1 MAETLKEM
9 MTAYVTGCLD
19 NANLVQF
26 LDYIDSGGE
35 INSDELG
42 ELQNVAALIPII
54 LEDENPPASLQNKIF
69 QQIPDN
75 EAHQKVITKTKK
87 AHLREILESKKKE
100 AVNESTPEDIEIQV
114 PEEVSFKSASKKKKK
129 EIEDVKPEESLPK
142 IESDGDEKT
151 PSDEIDEAP
160 KSKVTVKSTFK
171 EDEVSDEEKDESPE
185 EEPIFAP
192 KTEKRKKEKVT
203 VPREEDSEPYSHV
216 TIKKTIRS
224 TMIVPP
230 DEKEIEGGEIT
241 IPVEECE
248 ESRDSFLNS
257 RTAKI
262 VTAASILLAII
273 LLILYFSTK
282 SNLSE
287 KVASLQKEKTVLQT
301 EVSAK
306 NDFISSNLPLIESFN
321 QKDLIVVPLAGTED
335 QGGYD
340 ARVLLSPSNRTGVLQ
355 FLKIPKVSDKESLQL
370 WLISKG
376 QSYSVG
382 IFHPKKEEKFYPLN
396 KIPHIPFEEIEMF
409 RMTKEPASGSEFP
422 SGNTVYFGAFP
433 VK

>member
-9 MTAYVTGCLD
+9 MSAYVAGCLD

-26 LDYIDSGGE
+26 LDYIDNGGE
-35 INSDELG
+35 INKDELG

-54 LEDENPPASLQNKIF
+54 LEDEAPPASLQNKIF

-75 EAHQKVITKTKK
+75 EAPQKIITKTKK

-100 AVNESTPEDIEIQV
+100 VEKESSPEDIEIEV
-114 PEEVSFKSASKKKKK
+114 PEEVSFKSASKREKK
-129 EIEDVKPEESLPK
+129 EVKEEDHT
-142 IESDGDEKT
+142 IESGTAVPET
-151 PSDEIDEAP
+151 PASDFDVEPE
-160 KSKVTVKSTFK
+160 SKVTVKTTVK
-171 EDEVSDEEKDESPE
+171 EELPEEDTNKPHAE

-192 KTEKRKKEKVT
+192 KAEKKKKEKVT
-203 VPREEDSEPYSHV
+203 VPRDEESESFSHV
-216 TIKKTIRS
+216 TVKKTVRT

-230 DEKEIEGGEIT
+230 GDKVIEDNERSPA
-241 IPVEECE
+241 PVEECE
-248 ESRDSFLNS
+248 EGNGSFFNTLS
-257 RTAKI
+257 AKI
-262 VTAASILLAII
+262 VTAVSILVAVI

-282 SNLSE
+282 SNLTE
-287 KVASLQKEKTVLQT
+287 KVTTLQKEKTVLQS
-301 EVSAK
+301 EVNSK
-306 NDFISSNLPLIESFN
+306 NDFIASNLPLIESFN
-321 QKDLIVVPLAGTED
+321 QKDLIVVPLAGTAD
-335 QGGYD
+335 QGSYD
-340 ARVLLSPSNRTGVLQ
+340 ARVLLSPSSRMGVLQ
-355 FLKIPKVSDKESLQL
+355 FLRIPKISDKESLQL

-382 IFHPKKEEKFYPLN
+382 VFHPKEGQKFYPLN

-422 SGNTVYFGAFP
+422 SGSTVYFGAFP

>member
-9 MTAYVTGCLD
+9 MSAYVAGCLD

-26 LDYIDSGGE
+26 LDYIDNGGE
-35 INSDELG
+35 INKDELG

-75 EAHQKVITKTKK
+75 KAPQKIITKTKK

-100 AVNESTPEDIEIQV
+100 VEKESSPEDIEIEV
-114 PEEVSFKSASKKKKK
+114 PEEVSFKSASKKDKKIIKDTEPEK
-129 EIEDVKPEESLPK
+129 ESEYVVP
-142 IESDGDEKT
+142 
-151 PSDEIDEAP
+151 EAP
-160 KSKVTVKSTFK
+160 VKDIETEPISKVTVKSVLK
-171 EDEVSDEEKDESPE
+171 EETPEEEKSDFSKE

-192 KTEKRKKEKVT
+192 KTEKKKKEKIT
-203 VPREEDSEPYSHV
+203 VPREEETEPYSHV
-216 TIKKTIRS
+216 TVKETVRA
-224 TMIVPP
+224 TMIVSPSNKPP
-230 DEKEIEGGEIT
+230 EKEKHPL
-241 IPVEECE
+241 PVEECE
-248 ESRDSFLNS
+248 ERQGSLFSSLS
-257 RTAKI
+257 AKI
-262 VTAASILLAII
+262 VTAVSILVAVI

-282 SNLSE
+282 SNLTE
-287 KVASLQKEKTVLQT
+287 KVTTLQKEKTVLQS
-301 EVSAK
+301 EVNSK
-306 NDFISSNLPLIESFN
+306 NDFIASNLPLIESFN
-321 QKDLIVVPLAGTED
+321 QKDLIVVPLAGTAD
-335 QGGYD
+335 QGSYD
-340 ARVLLSPSNRTGVLQ
+340 ARVLLSPSSRMGVLQ
-355 FLKIPKVSDKESLQL
+355 FLKIPKISDKESLQL

-382 IFHPKKEEKFYPLN
+382 VFHPKEGQKFYPLN

>member
-9 MTAYVTGCLD
+9 MSAYVAGCLD

-26 LDYIDSGGE
+26 LDYIDNGGE
-35 INSDELG
+35 INKDELG

-75 EAHQKVITKTKK
+75 EAPQKIITKTKK

-100 AVNESTPEDIEIQV
+100 VEKESSPEDIEIEV
-114 PEEVSFKSASKKKKK
+114 PEEVSFKSASKKGKK
-129 EIEDVKPEESLPK
+129 EVKEENLPK
-142 IESDGDEKT
+142 ESDAAVSET
-151 PSDEIDEAP
+151 PAQNFEAEP
-160 KSKVTVKSTFK
+160 ESKVTVRTTVK
-171 EDEVSDEEKDESPE
+171 EEVPEKEANKPHVEED
-185 EEPIFAP
+185 PIFAP
-192 KTEKRKKEKVT
+192 KAEKKKKEKVT
-203 VPREEDSEPYSHV
+203 VPRDEESESYSHV
-216 TIKKTIRS
+216 TVKKTVRT

-230 DEKEIEGGEIT
+230 GDKVIEDNERPV
-241 IPVEECE
+241 PVEECE
-248 ESRDSFLNS
+248 EGHSSFFNTLS
-257 RTAKI
+257 AKI
-262 VTAASILLAII
+262 VTAVSILVAVI

-282 SNLSE
+282 SNLTE
-287 KVASLQKEKTVLQT
+287 KVTTLQKEKTVLQS
-301 EVSAK
+301 EVNSK
-306 NDFISSNLPLIESFN
+306 NDFIASNLPLIESFN
-321 QKDLIVVPLAGTED
+321 QKDLIVVPLAGTAD
-335 QGGYD
+335 QGSYD
-340 ARVLLSPSNRTGVLQ
+340 ARVLLSPSSRMGVLQ
-355 FLKIPKVSDKESLQL
+355 FLKIPKISDKESLQL

-382 IFHPKKEEKFYPLN
+382 VFHPKEGQKFYPLN

>member
-9 MTAYVTGCLD
+9 MSAYVAGCLD

-26 LDYIDSGGE
+26 LDYIDNGGE
-35 INSDELG
+35 INKDELG

-75 EAHQKVITKTKK
+75 EAPQKIITKTKK

-100 AVNESTPEDIEIQV
+100 VEKESSPEDIEIEV
-114 PEEVSFKSASKKKKK
+114 PEEVSFKSASKKEKKDVK
-129 EIEDVKPEESLPK
+129 EENLPKESGAAVPETPAENFEVKPE
-142 IESDGDEKT
+142 
-151 PSDEIDEAP
+151 
-160 KSKVTVKSTFK
+160 SKVTVRTTVK
-171 EDEVSDEEKDESPE
+171 EEVPE
-185 EEPIFAP
+185 EEANKTHVEEDPIFAP
-192 KTEKRKKEKVT
+192 KAEKKKKEKVT
-203 VPREEDSEPYSHV
+203 VPRDEESESYSHV
-216 TIKKTIRS
+216 TVKKTVRT

-230 DEKEIEGGEIT
+230 GDKVIEDNER
-241 IPVEECE
+241 PVSIEECE
-248 ESRDSFLNS
+248 EGHSSFFNTLS
-257 RTAKI
+257 AKI
-262 VTAASILLAII
+262 VTAVSILVAVI

-282 SNLSE
+282 SNLTE
-287 KVASLQKEKTVLQT
+287 KVTTLQKEKTVLQS
-301 EVSAK
+301 EVNSK
-306 NDFISSNLPLIESFN
+306 NDFIASNLPLIESFN
-321 QKDLIVVPLAGTED
+321 QKDLIVVPLAGTAD
-335 QGGYD
+335 QGSYD
-340 ARVLLSPSNRTGVLQ
+340 ARVLLSPSSRMGVLQ
-355 FLKIPKVSDKESLQL
+355 FLKIPKISDKESLQL

-382 IFHPKKEEKFYPLN
+382 VFHPKEGQKFYPLN

>member
-9 MTAYVTGCLD
+9 MSAYVAGCLD

-26 LDYIDSGGE
+26 LDYIDNGGE
-35 INSDELG
+35 INKDELG

-75 EAHQKVITKTKK
+75 EAPQKIITKTKK

-100 AVNESTPEDIEIQV
+100 VEKESSPEDIEIEV
-114 PEEVSFKSASKKKKK
+114 PEEVSFKSASKKEKKDVK
-129 EIEDVKPEESLPK
+129 EENLPKESGAAVPETPAENFEVKPE
-142 IESDGDEKT
+142 
-151 PSDEIDEAP
+151 
-160 KSKVTVKSTFK
+160 SKVTVRTTVK
-171 EDEVSDEEKDESPE
+171 EEVPE
-185 EEPIFAP
+185 EEANKTHVEEDPIFAP
-192 KTEKRKKEKVT
+192 KAEKKKKEKVT
-203 VPREEDSEPYSHV
+203 VPRDEESESYSHV
-216 TIKKTIRS
+216 TVKKTVRT

-230 DEKEIEGGEIT
+230 GDKVIEDNER
-241 IPVEECE
+241 PVSVEECE
-248 ESRDSFLNS
+248 EGHSSFFNTLS
-257 RTAKI
+257 AKI
-262 VTAASILLAII
+262 VTAVSILVAVI

-282 SNLSE
+282 SNLTE
-287 KVASLQKEKTVLQT
+287 KVTTLQKEKTVLQS
-301 EVSAK
+301 EVNSK
-306 NDFISSNLPLIESFN
+306 NDFIASNLPLIESFN
-321 QKDLIVVPLAGTED
+321 QKDLIVVPLAGTAD
-335 QGGYD
+335 QGSYD
-340 ARVLLSPSNRTGVLQ
+340 ARVLLSPSSRMGVLQ
-355 FLKIPKVSDKESLQL
+355 FLKIPKISDKESLQL

-382 IFHPKKEEKFYPLN
+382 VFHPKEGQKFYPLN

>member
-9 MTAYVTGCLD
+9 MSAYVAGCLD

-26 LDYIDSGGE
+26 LDYIDNGGE
-35 INSDELG
+35 INKDELG

-75 EAHQKVITKTKK
+75 EAPQKIITKTKK

-100 AVNESTPEDIEIQV
+100 VEKESSPEDIEIEV
-114 PEEVSFKSASKKKKK
+114 PEEVSFKSASKKEKKDVK
-129 EIEDVKPEESLPK
+129 EENLPKESGAAVPETPAENFEVKPE
-142 IESDGDEKT
+142 
-151 PSDEIDEAP
+151 
-160 KSKVTVKSTFK
+160 SKVTVRTTVK
-171 EDEVSDEEKDESPE
+171 EEVPE
-185 EEPIFAP
+185 EEANKTHVEEDPIFAP
-192 KTEKRKKEKVT
+192 KAEKKKKEKVT
-203 VPREEDSEPYSHV
+203 VPRDEESESYSHV
-216 TIKKTIRS
+216 TVKKTVRT

-230 DEKEIEGGEIT
+230 GDKVIEDNERPV
-241 IPVEECE
+241 PVEECE
-248 ESRDSFLNS
+248 EGHSSFFNTLS
-257 RTAKI
+257 AKI
-262 VTAASILLAII
+262 VTAVSILVAVI

-282 SNLSE
+282 SNLTE
-287 KVASLQKEKTVLQT
+287 KVTTLQKEKTVLQS
-301 EVSAK
+301 EVNSK
-306 NDFISSNLPLIESFN
+306 NDFIASNLPLIESFN
-321 QKDLIVVPLAGTED
+321 QKDLIVVPLAGTAD
-335 QGGYD
+335 QGSYD
-340 ARVLLSPSNRTGVLQ
+340 ARVLLSPSSRMGVLQ
-355 FLKIPKVSDKESLQL
+355 FLKIPKISDKESLQL

-382 IFHPKKEEKFYPLN
+382 VFHPKEGQKFYPLN